1 MTLALIPLLLA
12 AAVPAP
18 GDAQAAR
25 QGGVR
30 VVATARA
37 EILAP
42 VTNAPQA
49 AAGAPLRQVSQTRDG
64 RSFVE
69 FQ

>member
-12 AAVPAP
+12 AAAPAP
-18 GDAQAAR
+18 P

-30 VVATARA
+30 VVAVARA
-37 EILAP
+37 EIVAP
-42 VTNAPQA
+42 VTNAPK
-49 AAGAPLRQVSQTRDG
+49 AGAEAPLRLVSQTRDG